1 MGLTIGKTIDDYTY
15 WVDGPELQRDKRKSI
30 SKSRSSSSYKSVKS
44 RSSLNKSKGPPP
56 LPFKE
61 GENVYGL
68 KRKSNKKRSKS
79 NKKKSS
85 KKTKKKSKGTK
96 DKLKR
101 V

>member
-15 WVDGPELQRDKRKSI
+15 WIDGPELPRDKKKSR
-30 SKSRSSSSYKSVKS
+30 SKSSSSSSYKSVKS
-44 RSSLNKSKGPPP
+44 HSSLNKLKSPPP

-68 KRKSNKKRSKS
+68 KRKSNKKKSKS
-79 NKKKSS
+79 N
-85 KKTKKKSKGTK
+85 KKTKKKSKGSK
-96 DKLKR
+96 DKLK

>member
-1 MGLTIGKTIDDYTY
+1 MGLTISKTIDDYTY
-15 WVDGPELQRDKRKSI
+15 WVDGPELPRDKRKFR
-30 SKSRSSSSYKSVKS
+30 SKSRSSSSNKSLKS
-44 RSSLNKSKGPPP
+44 RSSSDKSKGPPP

-68 KRKSNKKRSKS
+68 KRKSNKKRT
-79 NKKKSS
+79 NKR
-85 KKTKKKSKGTK
+85 TKKKSKGNK

>member
-15 WVDGPELQRDKRKSI
+15 WIDGPELPRDKKKSR
-30 SKSRSSSSYKSVKS
+30 SKSSSSSSYKSVKS
-44 RSSLNKSKGPPP
+44 HSSLKSPPP

-68 KRKSNKKRSKS
+68 KSKS
-79 NKKKSS
+79 NKKKSKS
-85 KKTKKKSKGTK
+85 NKKTKKKTKGSK
-96 DKLKR
+96 DKLK